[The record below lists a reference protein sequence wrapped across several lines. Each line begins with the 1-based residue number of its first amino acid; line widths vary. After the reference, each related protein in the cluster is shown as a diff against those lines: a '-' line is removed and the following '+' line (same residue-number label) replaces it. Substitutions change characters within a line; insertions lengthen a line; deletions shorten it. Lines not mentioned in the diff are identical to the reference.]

1 VMGVVI
7 AGGDVRPGDPV
18 RVELPD
24 GPHHPLQPV

>member
-1 VMGVVI
+1 MGVVA

-24 GPHHPLQPV
+24 GPLRPLQPV